1 MTRAAA
7 LAASV
12 YLVIAYAEERSFFFW
27 VGLVLVALNVTG
39 ILAQARSSRRG
50 ARPRP
55 VRADPDADAARLSE
69 LLHDPAIA
77 TAWATAPT
85 HWVQVT
91 DPDGPGGPGRVVAA
105 PELARFA
112 RVSRDGSEWRLE
124 VEDGLEPFLDLDAAE
139 QDDAILAVL
148 RGHPI
153 VVEAWRAGREV
164 YVVRPRYEIPLDR
177 FARLAAR
184 ALAAGQVH
192 AASRLR

>member
-39 ILAQARSSRRG
+39 ILARARASRSG
-50 ARPRP
+50 ARPGP
-55 VRADPDADAARLSE
+55 VRADPGAVTARLSE
-69 LLHDPAIA
+69 LLHDPAVA

-91 DPDGPGGPGRVVAA
+91 DPDGPGGPGHVAA
-105 PELARFA
+105 AGELARFA
-112 RVSRDGSEWRLE
+112 RVARDGIEWQVA
-124 VEDGLEPFLDLDAAE
+124 VEHGLQPFLDLDAAE

-148 RGHPI
+148 RGHP
-153 VVEAWRAGREV
+153 VVDEAWRAGREV
-164 YVVRPRYEIPLDR
+164 YVVRPRHEIPLDR

-184 ALAAGQVH
+184 ALATGQVT
-192 AASRLR
+192 AAARLT

>member
-50 ARPRP
+50 ARSGP
-55 VRADPDADAARLSE
+55 VRADPDADSALLSE
-69 LLHDPAIA
+69 LLHDPAIS
-77 TAWATAPT
+77 TAWATAPA

-91 DPDGPGGPGRVVAA
+91 DPDGPGGRVVAA
-105 PELARFA
+105 PQLARFA
-112 RVSRDGSEWRLE
+112 RVARDGVEWRLE

-148 RGHPI
+148 RGHPV
-153 VVEAWRAGREV
+153 VVEASREGREV
-164 YVVRPRYEIPLDR
+164 YVVRPRHEIPLDR

-184 ALAAGQVH
+184 ALAAGQV
-192 AASRLR
+192 AAAARLT